1 VLVSQGSAY
10 DLYLTRTLK
19 SAEILRD
26 AKALT
31 VVDVFSKSGY
41 EVAAGVKQQ
50 LEAGA
55 ITNPGHR
62 LLPGRFMVIEQAMG
76 LPATRNSEAIEYLSA
91 FIEKAKSSGKVADCL
106 ARHHIKGVSVA
117 PLN

>member
-1 VLVSQGSAY
+1 
-10 DLYLTRTLK
+10 
-19 SAEILRD
+19 
-26 AKALT
+26 
-31 VVDVFSKSGY
+31 
-41 EVAAGVKQQ
+41 
-50 LEAGA
+50 
-55 ITNPGHR
+55 
-62 LLPGRFMVIEQAMG
+62 MVIEQAMG